1 MVARNPSWGMAMNSA
16 WAPNGSP
23 LKPNTRSPTAK
34 EVTSAPTA
42 SKVPANS
49 VPRILTLGLGSPV
62 RARTKKGL
70 PARKPQSVRFTVVAL
85 TLTSTWLS
93 LGVGLST
100 SAIRTTSGGP

>member
-1 MVARNPSWGMAMNSA
+1 MGAERQPFEPEHPVTDR
-16 WAPNGSP
+16 
-23 LKPNTRSPTAK
+23 K
-34 EVTSAPTA
+34 EATLWPTA
-42 SKVPANS
+42 STVPANS
-49 VPRILTLGLGSPV
+49 VPRTVTLGRGSPV

-70 PARKPQSVRFTVVAL
+70 PARKPQSVRFTVVAW